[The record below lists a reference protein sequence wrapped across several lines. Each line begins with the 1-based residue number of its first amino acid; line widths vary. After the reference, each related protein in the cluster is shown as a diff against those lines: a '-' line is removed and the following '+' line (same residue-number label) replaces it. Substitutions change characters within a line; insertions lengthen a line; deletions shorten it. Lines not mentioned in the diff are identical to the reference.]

1 MRKFNHLTK
10 TQRLQLESYLKIN
23 LTKKEISKLLGVHI
37 STIYREIKRG
47 TYKHLTTNLTTE
59 NRYSSDMAEMKYR
72 ANLKEK
78 GQELKIGKDINYA
91 KYIESRIIKNKLSPL
106 AVLGEIKHKQLKF
119 NISICVNTLYK
130 YIYNGVFEHLTMANL
145 TMKSRK
151 KRYKKLVQKRAPKGT
166 SIEKRPQEINN
177 RNTFGHWEMDCVC
190 GSTKTTLL
198 VLTERLTRKEI
209 IRKMPNQKAASV
221 IKEINKLEKEIG
233 CKRFKQLF
241 KSITTDN
248 GSEFADYFNLEKS
261 IYTKANRTKLYY
273 CHAYCSSEKGTCE
286 RINREIR
293 RLIPKG
299 IDINIFSK
307 QQIQKVENW
316 INNYPRQIFNF
327 SSSNEM
333 YEEQI
338 KKQAI

>member
-119 NISICVNTLYK
+119 NTSICVNTLYK

-151 KRYKKLVQKRAPKGT
+151 KRNKKLVQKRAPKGT
-166 SIEKRPQEINN
+166 SIEKRPQEIND

-248 GSEFADYFNLEKS
+248 GSEFADYINLEKS

-299 IDINIFSK
+299 IDINIFSE

>member
-78 GQELKIGKDINYA
+78 GQELKISQDINYA

-119 NISICVNTLYK
+119 NTSICVNTLYK

-166 SIEKRPQEINN
+166 SIEKRPQEIND

-248 GSEFADYFNLEKS
+248 GSEFADYINLEKS

-299 IDINIFSK
+299 IDINIFSE

-327 SSSNEM
+327 TSSNEM

>member
-23 LTKKEISKLLGVHI
+23 LTKREISKLLGVHI

-47 TYKHLTTNLTTE
+47 AYKHLATNLTTE
-59 NRYSSDMAEMKYR
+59 IRYSSDMAEMKYR

-119 NISICVNTLYK
+119 NTSICVNTLYK

-166 SIEKRPQEINN
+166 SIEKRPQEIND

-209 IRKMPNQKAASV
+209 IRKMPNQKVASV

-233 CKRFKQLF
+233 CKRFKRLF

-248 GSEFADYFNLEKS
+248 GSEFADYINLEKS

-299 IDINIFSK
+299 IDINIFSE

>member
-273 CHAYCSSEKGTCE
+273 CHTYCSSEKGTCE

-299 IDINIFSK
+299 IDINIFSE